1 MNQITE
7 KTHRV
12 LRVIGEVWG
21 KLTPWDLGR
30 SKPAMGR
37 GEVKRG
43 AYLGG
48 GVEGSSDE
56 V

>member
-12 LRVIGEVWG
+12 LRVIGEIWE
-21 KLTPWDLGR
+21 KLKPWDLGR
-30 SKPAMGR
+30 PKMGDGGR
-37 GEVKRG
+37 GGGERG
-43 AYLGG
+43 GLGG
-48 GVEGSSDE
+48 GVEGSTVE